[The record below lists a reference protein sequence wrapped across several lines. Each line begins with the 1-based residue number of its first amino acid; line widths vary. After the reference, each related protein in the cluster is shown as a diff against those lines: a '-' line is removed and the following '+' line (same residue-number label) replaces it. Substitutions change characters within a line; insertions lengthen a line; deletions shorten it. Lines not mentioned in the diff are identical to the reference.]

1 MQKTLNALL
10 LFLVHSYSFILPNS
24 LYNFNNYINSPIM
37 SSQDYLKNT
46 INTENFNKN
55 YEKTTTDLR
64 PILVQGG
71 SLRTCSFKSPIVEQ
85 VQLTLTS
92 DGRPIDSD
100 IELWHGPD
108 NTPSKMRI
116 YIENGQERPFTTVLE
131 TPRGPNT
138 IAIKNIGQVEFPITS
153 YVTAENVINPSS
165 NSYTSGNII
174 QGGALKTYPF
184 NPFVE
189 SVEVYLKTD
198 GRPLNARIELLQGPN
213 NNKQVIE
220 LYNEDG
226 ADRPFFCILET
237 PGSGNVIRIINTAP
251 IEFPMF
257 TSVQPHSIS
266 NNGSS
271 KPFISN
277 NFKSLF

>member
-24 LYNFNNYINSPIM
+24 LSTFKNFIQSPYM
-37 SSQDYLKNT
+37 SSQEYLKNT
-46 INTENFNKN
+46 INTENVNNFKEH
-55 YEKTTTDLR
+55 YEKTLNPLR

-71 SLRTCSFKSPIVEQ
+71 SLKTWSFQSPMIEQ

-92 DGRPIDSD
+92 EGRPIDSD

-116 YIENGQERPFTTVLE
+116 YTENALERPFTTVFE

-138 IAIKNIGQVEFPITS
+138 LAIKNIGQIEFPISS
-153 YVTAENVINPSS
+153 YVTTENIINPSS
-165 NSYTSGNII
+165 DSYSHTNII

-184 NPFVE
+184 NHFVQ

-226 ADRPFFCILET
+226 TDRPFFCILET
-237 PGSGNVIRIINTAP
+237 YGSGNVIRIINTAP
-251 IEFPMF
+251 MEFPMF
-257 TSVQPHSIS
+257 ASVLPHSIS
-266 NNGSS
+266 NNGSQ
-271 KPFISN
+271 KPFVSN
-277 NFKSLF
+277 NF